1 MKIILVIALV
11 FLTNQA
17 RAEVNLSQLKL
28 PDGFKVDYF
37 AKDVKDARQ
46 LALSDSGIVYVGS
59 RSAGKVYA
67 LLDEDKDGKADKR
80 WLIAERLEMPS
91 GIAWKDGALYVAEV
105 SRILKFVNI
114 DKNLDKPKF
123 EVFLAGLPKDRHHG
137 WKFLRFSPTGE
148 LIFPIGAPC
157 NVCEIKTDMHARIF
171 SINMK
176 TKALTVM
183 AQGVRNSVGFDFHP
197 DTGEL
202 WFTDNGRDM
211 MGDDIPS
218 DELNRVTKIGS
229 HFGFPFFHAGNIK
242 DPTFGKNKKE
252 QDYVHPVLQTGAHV
266 ANLGIHFYQGNMFP
280 KLYKKQLFVVEHGSW
295 NRSKKSG
302 YKIGLVSLE
311 GSKILK
317 YEPFMTGFMQ
327 KETTYGRPV
336 TIVEL
341 KDGSLLVSDDYA
353 NAIYRISYSK

>member
-1 MKIILVIALV
+1 MV
-11 FLTNQA
+11 FLTNHVQ
-17 RAEVNLSQLKL
+17 AEVKLNQLKL
-28 PDGFKVDYF
+28 PAGFKVDYF
-37 AKDVKDARQ
+37 AKNVKNARQ

-59 RSAGKVYA
+59 RKAGNIYA
-67 LLDEDKDGKADKR
+67 LLDENGDGKSDKR
-80 WLIAERLEMPS
+80 WLVAKGLEMPS
-91 GIAWKDGALYVAEV
+91 GIAWKDGDLYVAEV
-105 SRILKFVNI
+105 SRILKFSNI
-114 DKNLDKPKF
+114 DKNLDKPIS
-123 EVFLAGLPKDRHHG
+123 EVFLSGLPKESHHG

-171 SINMK
+171 SLNMK

-183 AQGVRNSVGFDFHP
+183 AEGVRNSVGFDFHP

-229 HFGFPFFHAGNIK
+229 HYGFPFYHAGNIK
-242 DPTFGKNKKE
+242 DPTFAKNKKE
-252 QDYVHPVLQTGAHV
+252 QDYVAPVLKTGAHV
-266 ANLGIHFYQGNMFP
+266 ANLGLHFYQGTMFP
-280 KLYKKQLFVVEHGSW
+280 ASYKKQLFIAEHGSW

-302 YKIGLVSLE
+302 YKIGLVTLK
-311 GSKILK
+311 GSEIIK

-327 KETTYGRPV
+327 NEITYGRPV
-336 TIVEL
+336 AIVEL

-353 NAIYRISYSK
+353 NAIYRISYNK